1 MTTILATPAGLPRPI
16 LGDAVATIARDRA
29 LDRAPDL
36 AAAVAGGAFAA
47 LRSVVGDLG
56 PTGTLLTIVASGLRG
71 RGGAGYPAG
80 AKWRAVAGAADPV
93 RYVVGNGYEADP
105 AQATNRVL
113 MQARPFAVVEG
124 IAIAALAV
132 GAREAIIAVRAEYAD
147 AVAALEAAVF
157 AAEEAGFLGRD
168 ILRSGRD
175 VAVTVR
181 TVQGAYM
188 LGEETVLI
196 AALEGRRGQ
205 PEQRPP
211 YPTERGL
218 WGHPTLVHNVA
229 TLASLPWIVTNGA
242 DAFRAIGDP
251 DAPGTVL
258 VGVSGAVAN
267 PGIVEVPTGTTLR
280 ELVDLAGGVAAGHT
294 FKAALVGGPT
304 GGLLPAELLDTPY
317 SFDALR
323 ATGAHVGSG
332 GVVIADERACVV
344 DLARLLVRYAAD
356 EACGKTIPCRIGLR
370 RLAEI
375 GQRYVDGTA
384 RPGDPMLLADLADDC
399 AASALCDHER
409 LASSPLRT
417 AMRYF
422 GPEIDDHILRGVCP
436 AGVCSPIELPA
447 AATGR

>member
-1 MTTILATPAGLPRPI
+1 MTTILATPGRPRPI
-16 LGDAVATIARDRA
+16 LGDGAATG
-29 LDRAPDL
+29 PDL
-36 AAAVAGGAFAA
+36 AAAVAAGAFTA

-56 PTGTLLTIVASGLRG
+56 PTGTVATIAASGLRG

-80 AKWRAVAGAADPV
+80 DKWRAVTGALDPV
-93 RYVVGNGYEADP
+93 RYVVANGYEADP
-105 AQATNRVL
+105 AQTTNRVL
-113 MQARPFAVVEG
+113 METRPFAVVEG
-124 IAIAALAV
+124 AAIAALAV
-132 GAREAIIAVRAEYAD
+132 GARDAIIAVRAEYAD
-147 AVAALEAAVF
+147 AVRALEAGVV
-157 AAEEAGFLGRD
+157 AAGAAGFLGTD
-168 ILRSGRD
+168 VLGSGRD

-188 LGEETVLI
+188 LGEETVLLQ
-196 AALEGRRGQ
+196 ALEGKRGQ

-218 WGHPTLVHNVA
+218 FGHPTLVHNVA
-229 TLASLPWIVTNGA
+229 TLATVPWIVAHGT

-258 VGVSGAVAN
+258 VQVSGAVAT
-267 PGIVEVPTGTTLR
+267 PGIAEVPTGTPLR
-280 ELVDLAGGVAAGHT
+280 ELLDMAGGVAAGHA
-294 FKAALVGGPT
+294 FKAALVGGPS
-304 GGLLPAELLDTPY
+304 GGLLPVELLDTPY
-317 SFDALR
+317 TFDALR

-332 GVVIADERACVV
+332 SVVVIDEGACIV
-344 DLARLLVRYAAD
+344 DLARLLLRYGAD

-375 GQRYVDGTA
+375 GQRYADGTA
-384 RPGDPMLLADLADDC
+384 RPTDPRLVADLADDC

-409 LASSPLRT
+409 LAPSPLRT

-436 AGVCSPIELPA
+436 AGVCSPIRVA
-447 AATGR
+447 GATSGR

>member
-1 MTTILATPAGLPRPI
+1 MTTFLATPAGQPRPI
-16 LGDAVATIARDRA
+16 LGDAPATGPAELDAAIAA
-29 LDRAPDL
+29 
-36 AAAVAGGAFAA
+36 GAFAA
-47 LRSVVGDLG
+47 LRAVVGDLG
-56 PTGTLLTIVASGLRG
+56 PTGTLVTVAASGLRG

-93 RYVVGNGYEADP
+93 RYVVANGYEADP
-105 AQATNRVL
+105 AQATNRLL
-113 MQARPFAVVEG
+113 METRPFAVVEG
-124 IAIAALAV
+124 AAIAALAV
-132 GAREAIIAVRAEYAD
+132 GARDAIIAVRAEYAD
-147 AVAALEAAVF
+147 AVRALEAAVF
-157 AAEEAGFLGRD
+157 SAEEAGLLGTD
-168 ILRSGRD
+168 ILGSGRG

-181 TVQGAYM
+181 TVQGAYT
-188 LGEETVLI
+188 LGEETVLL

-218 WGHPTLVHNVA
+218 FGHPTLVHNVV
-229 TLASLPWIVTNGA
+229 TLATVPWIVIHGA

-267 PGIVEVPTGTTLR
+267 PGVVEVATGTTLR
-280 ELVDLAGGVAAGHT
+280 EILDLAGGVAAGHT

-332 GVVIADERACVV
+332 GFVVADERACLV
-344 DLARLLVRYAAD
+344 DLARLLVRYGAD

-370 RLAEI
+370 RVAEI
-375 GQRYVDGTA
+375 GQRYADGTA
-384 RPGDPMLLADLADDC
+384 RPTDPKLLADLADDC
-399 AASALCDHER
+399 AASALCAHER
-409 LASSPLRT
+409 LAPSPLRT

-436 AGVCSPIELPA
+436 AGVCSPIRLAA